1 MGENS
6 RVCVT
11 GAGGYIASWL
21 IKLLLSKSYIVH
33 GTVRDSGYDKNVQL
47 KSLEYAAEKLKL
59 FKADLLD
66 YNSLLAAVDGC
77 DGVFHVASPVPSGF
91 VPNPEVE
98 LVEPAVKGTLN
109 VLKAC
114 SEAKVRRVVFVS
126 SAAAVVM
133 NPNLPKD
140 QLLDETCWSDAEY
153 CKMTNNWYCYS
164 KTVAEIEALEYAKK
178 SGLEVISF
186 CPCLVLGPML
196 LQKVNASSLVLINL
210 LKGGNEQVVN
220 RFRKVV
226 DVRDVA
232 EALKFV
238 YETSEAESRYICM
251 AHTVS
256 YQGMLEILRE
266 MYPNYE
272 YPKSF
277 KEEGEDT
284 MKLTSERLQKLG
296 WRYRPLKETLVDA
309 VESYKQMSMLDS

>member
-1 MGENS
+1 MAENG

-33 GTVRDSGYDKNVQL
+33 GTVRDPGDDRNVQL
-47 KSLEYAAEKLKL
+47 KNLEFAAEKLKL

-66 YNSLLAAVDGC
+66 YYSVLAAIGGC
-77 DGVFHVASPVPSGF
+77 DGVFHVASPVPSGP
-91 VPNPEVE
+91 VSNPEVE

-114 SEAKVRRVVFVS
+114 TEAKVRRVVFVS
-126 SAAAVVM
+126 SAAAVIM

-164 KTVAEIEALEYAKK
+164 KTVAEIEALGYAKK

-186 CPCLVLGPML
+186 LPCLVVGPML
-196 LQKVNASSLVLINL
+196 SQKANASSLVLINL

-220 RFRKVV
+220 HLRKVV

-232 EALKFV
+232 EALKLV
-238 YETSEAESRYICM
+238 YETPEAEGRYLCM
-251 AHTVS
+251 AHTVTI
-256 YQGMLEILRE
+256 QGLVENLRK
-266 MYPNYE
+266 MYPDYK

-277 KEEGEDT
+277 QEGTDSL
-284 MKLTSERLQKLG
+284 KLTSGRLQKLG
-296 WRYRPLKETLVDA
+296 WRYRPLKETLIDA
-309 VESYKQMSMLDS
+309 VESYKRMSMLDS

>member
-1 MGENS
+1 MAKMGENS
-6 RVCVT
+6 SVCVT

-33 GTVRDSGYDKNVQL
+33 GTVRDSGYFFVFIIFCMTIPPTFLHKFGDMT
-47 KSLEYAAEKLKL
+47 SLQ
-59 FKADLLD
+59 
-66 YNSLLAAVDGC
+66 
-77 DGVFHVASPVPSGF
+77 
-91 VPNPEVE
+91 VE

-178 SGLEVISF
+178 SGLEVISL
-186 CPCLVLGPML
+186 CPCHVLGPML

-210 LKGGNEQVVN
+210 LEGGNEQVVN
-220 RFRKVV
+220 RFRNVV

-238 YETSEAESRYICM
+238 YETPGAESRYICM

-256 YQGMLEILRE
+256 SQGMVEILRE

-272 YPKSF
+272 LL
-277 KEEGEDT
+277 D
-284 MKLTSERLQKLG
+284 LG
-296 WRYRPLKETLVDA
+296 FLRAQT
-309 VESYKQMSMLDS
+309 